1 MSPAVF
7 DAMAV
12 DVENGP
18 YTLRATGSTLKFDGF
33 LKVYSDNNEEDKDR
47 QLPAMEEGEG
57 LRKVDLTGEQ
67 NFTQPPSRF
76 TEASL
81 VRDLEEKN
89 IGRPSTYAPIIAT
102 LLDRKY
108 ILREKKVLVPTD
120 LGFIVTDMMEEYFKE
135 IVDAGFTAD
144 MEDKLDEVEVRDANW
159 RKIVGDFYGTLK
171 TELEIAD
178 AKIEKVQFEEELLG
192 EDCEKCG
199 KPMAVKH
206 GRFGTFAACTGYPE
220 CKNTKPIQ
228 KTIGVKCPACGKD
241 LVVRRG
247 KTGRI
252 FYGCSGFP
260 ECNQSYWDK
269 PIQRECPQCGSLLV
283 EKKTKTSKIACSNK
297 ECGYK
302 E

>member
-1 MSPAVF
+1 M
-7 DAMAV
+7 
-12 DVENGP
+12 
-18 YTLRATGSTLKFDGF
+18 
-33 LKVYSDNNEEDKDR
+33 
-47 QLPAMEEGEG
+47 
-57 LRKVDLTGEQ
+57 
-67 NFTQPPSRF
+67 
-76 TEASL
+76 
-81 VRDLEEKN
+81 LEF
-89 IGRPSTYAPIIAT
+89 II
-102 LLDRKY
+102 
-108 ILREKKVLVPTD
+108 
-120 LGFIVTDMMEEYFKE
+120 
-135 IVDAGFTAD
+135 
-144 MEDKLDEVEVRDANW
+144 
-159 RKIVGDFYGTLK
+159 K